1 MDSQEHRGFLAQKG
15 LQLPL
20 EPLGRQVVLANHC
33 QRPVSQVIQS
43 GNDMGTVDLSQ
54 AGGRS
59 CPTALNRIQQL
70 PELWQLLQG
79 L

>member
-1 MDSQEHRGFLAQKG
+1 
-15 LQLPL
+15 
-20 EPLGRQVVLANHC
+20 
-33 QRPVSQVIQS
+33 
-43 GNDMGTVDLSQ
+43 MGTVDLGQ